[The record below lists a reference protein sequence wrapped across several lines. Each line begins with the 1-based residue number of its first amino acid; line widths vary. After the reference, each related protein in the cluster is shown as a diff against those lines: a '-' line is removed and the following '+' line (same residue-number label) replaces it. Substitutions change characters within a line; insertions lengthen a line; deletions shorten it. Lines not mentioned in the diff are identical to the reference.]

1 MLTLSRLLMQLL
13 RVRLTNSPSTLNKK
27 ASTAVEAFFLF
38 VVLGRCGEMLN
49 AVRFSA
55 AEIFCFGPT
64 HYAILVCR
72 DLLFDYDTKNRC

>member
-27 ASTAVEAFFLF
+27 ASTAVEAFF
-38 VVLGRCGEMLN
+38 VLGRCGEMLN
-49 AVRFSA
+49 AVRLSA
-55 AEIFCFGPT
+55 AEIFCFVPT

-72 DLLFDYDTKNRC
+72 DLLFDCDAKNGC

>member
-38 VVLGRCGEMLN
+38 VD
-49 AVRFSA
+49 
-55 AEIFCFGPT
+55 FCFGVSR
-64 HYAILVCR
+64 AGELRGLIVIGEQ
-72 DLLFDYDTKNRC
+72 